1 MVKDRI
7 NEKKPKSGVVTRVI
21 YSGLG
26 LSIIG
31 GAIAVLGAPTKWS

>member
-1 MVKDRI
+1 MVNDGI
-7 NEKKPKSGVVTRVI
+7 NEKKAKSGLVTRVI